1 MKKLVFALLIS
12 LFWVIFLWNFWEK
25 DIYALGFNLTI
36 WLLLILAFLA
46 KCVEKENLWQ
56 RKNFVLLIP
65 LLLIIFSYAIY
76 DNAFIK
82 VMNILI
88 FPVLLTISLNY
99 LLLEK
104 RQEKFWSLTLLVRLI
119 GRILTPLSKLASAGK
134 SLHQILRIKSTKGKT
149 LRRIILG
156 LVVFLILAM
165 GLVIPLL
172 SSVDALFEQKLSGII
187 IFFENIISLEI
198 IFKIIIFYALALLLY
213 AVFLAW
219 SKPLEIPAEK
229 NIKKET
235 DSIVLGI
242 VIGGTLLLYLLFLWI
257 QFERI
262 WVTGLPIEF
271 KEVEVLV
278 KSGFWQMLALSI
290 INIAIFFFSYQRTHK
305 IVQGILSIFTISS
318 LLLLSSSAYRMFL
331 YVTSYGLS
339 YEKFFASYTII
350 FCIIMFIYLLIK
362 VITRT
367 RLNIFKFLTFLF
379 IWMYAIVSILPSE
392 QFILRTNIALA
403 QKENSRIDLF
413 ESRMLSADVL
423 SYIDK
428 YGTSDLLKINHKD
441 GSQIDWSPWI
451 AERKKIIAEKKWYEL
466 NLVNVLYL
474 LKR

>member
-36 WLLLILAFLA
+36 WLLLVLAFLA

-56 RKNFVLLIP
+56 RKNFILLIP
-65 LLLIIFSYAIY
+65 LLLIISSYAIY

-99 LLLEK
+99 LFIEK

-119 GRILTPLSKLASAGK
+119 GRILTPLSRLISAGK

-156 LVVFLILAM
+156 LAIFLILAM
-165 GLVIPLL
+165 GFVIPLL
-172 SSVDALFEQKLSGII
+172 SSVDTIFAEKLSGII
-187 IFFENIISLEI
+187 NLFENIISLEI
-198 IFKIIIFYALALLLY
+198 TFKIIIFYALSLLLY

-219 SKPLEIPAEK
+219 SKPLEIQTTE
-229 NIKKET
+229 NIKET

-318 LLLLSSSAYRMFL
+318 LLLLFSSAYRMFL
-331 YVTSYGLS
+331 YVTLYGLS

-350 FCIIMFIYLLIK
+350 FCIILFVYLLLKI
-362 VITRT
+362 ITRT

-428 YGTSDLLKINHKD
+428 YKTNDLLKINHKD
-441 GSQIDWSPWI
+441 GGQIDWSPWI
-451 AERKKIIAEKKWYEL
+451 AERKKIITEKKWYEL

-474 LKR
+474 LKK

>member
-1 MKKLVFALLIS
+1 
-12 LFWVIFLWNFWEK
+12 
-25 DIYALGFNLTI
+25 
-36 WLLLILAFLA
+36 
-46 KCVEKENLWQ
+46 
-56 RKNFVLLIP
+56 
-65 LLLIIFSYAIY
+65 
-76 DNAFIK
+76 
-82 VMNILI
+82 
-88 FPVLLTISLNY
+88 
-99 LLLEK
+99 
-104 RQEKFWSLTLLVRLI
+104 VRLI

-219 SKPLEIPAEK
+219 SKPLEIPVEE
-229 NIKKET
+229 NIKKEA